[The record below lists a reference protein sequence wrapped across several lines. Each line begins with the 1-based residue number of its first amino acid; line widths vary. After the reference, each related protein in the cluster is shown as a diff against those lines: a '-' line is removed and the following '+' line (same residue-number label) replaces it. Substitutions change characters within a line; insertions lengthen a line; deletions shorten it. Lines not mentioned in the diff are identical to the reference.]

1 MSDLSDGGQRLL
13 AFLDGLPVEARW
25 LAGHRIVWQTGQ
37 QDGPDGVGPEDHTHC
52 SAFVAAVALDLD
64 IYVLRPPHHTQEL
77 LANAQVEWLGG
88 ATFPGPAAAASGWS
102 SLGKASDAGALA
114 AAVSAANSGKLVIAG
129 YRQPDVDGVET
140 PGHAAIVR
148 PQTTAPSAENGP
160 QVTMAGTRNWREI
173 TMRAAFASHP
183 QAWPGGIALFVHATD
198 LEQQFSAE
206 AGIG

>member
-88 ATFPGPAAAASGWS
+88 AIFPGPAAAASGWS

-129 YRQPDVDGVET
+129 YRQPDVDGVRGRT
-140 PGHAAIVR
+140 NA
-148 PQTTAPSAENGP
+148 
-160 QVTMAGTRNWREI
+160 
-173 TMRAAFASHP
+173 
-183 QAWPGGIALFVHATD
+183 
-198 LEQQFSAE
+198 
-206 AGIG
+206 